1 LSCLCVRQNKKG
13 LYGWYDQKNS
23 THLLCD
29 TPESLR
35 DIADITISKV
45 GNKRK
50 GTHASTPVN
59 AYGLRLILDWLIS
72 PAYGENEDSEILN
85 LHMIRNEGL
94 LRELMSFNST
104 GNFDR
109 VSALIML
116 MILREER
123 VKYVER
129 RQKEKVASLLE
140 DDFFSRNYNKQKGS
154 KFGNFN

>member
-1 LSCLCVRQNKKG
+1 M
-13 LYGWYDQKNS
+13 
-23 THLLCD
+23 
-29 TPESLR
+29 
-35 DIADITISKV
+35 

-59 AYGLRLILDWLIS
+59 AYGLRLILDWLIT
-72 PAYGENEDSEILN
+72 PAYGEGEESEILN

-129 RQKEKVASLLE
+129 RQKEKVASLL
-140 DDFFSRNYNKQKGS
+140 DDEFFSRNFSKQKTS
-154 KFGNFN
+154 KFGNLN